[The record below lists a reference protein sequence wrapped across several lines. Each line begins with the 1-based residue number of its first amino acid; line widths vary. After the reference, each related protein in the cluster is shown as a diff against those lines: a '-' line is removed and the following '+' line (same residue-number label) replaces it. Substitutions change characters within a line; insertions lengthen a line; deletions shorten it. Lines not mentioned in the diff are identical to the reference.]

1 MEEKMKK
8 FSRINLVA
16 ATLVVLLGAGVLCQA
31 QGVAVG
37 RVSGKV
43 VDINDEPIKDVK
55 VTVTCPDL
63 AQYKLEATTNKKGR
77 FMLSHVD
84 GTRIYQYRFEK
95 EGYQSLVEQVKT
107 QLGIVNSFKF
117 VMRPPDAGEAGQTAG
132 TLGPSQRAIYTYNE
146 GVAAQ
151 QAGDLDL
158 AEERFASAVTIDPQ
172 MAAGHTA
179 LAGVAH
185 QRGNFEAAAAHAE
198 KAIELDP
205 SDMRA
210 LQIMHDA
217 YRQTGNTEKASE
229 AAEAMRQAGVSS
241 EAAIRIYNEAA
252 ELYNA
257 GDFESAKVKLK
268 EVIELDPTQ
277 VQAYLILGILY
288 LKEGNPSEADAMA
301 GAILQRSPGH
311 TDGLKIR
318 YDAARQMG
326 DQVKAKQALEALV
339 TADPEWAAGGLFEI
353 GVDLFNAGD
362 QAEATSAFEV
372 VLAAKPDHGRAHYF
386 YALCLFASD
395 QQKAGEHLRKF
406 IELAPEDP
414 DVAVAKEML
423 SYIQ

>member
-1 MEEKMKK
+1 MEEKMRRV
-8 FSRINLVA
+8 SRISLVA
-16 ATLVVLLGAGVLCQA
+16 AALVVLLGAGVLCQA

-37 RVSGKV
+37 RVSAKV

-55 VTVTCPDL
+55 ITVTCPDL
-63 AQYKLEATTNKKGR
+63 EGYKLEATTNKKGR

-84 GTRIYQYRFEK
+84 GTRTYLYRFEK
-95 EGYQSLVEQVKT
+95 EGYQTLVEQIKT
-107 QLGIVNSFKF
+107 QLGIVNSFTF
-117 VMRPPDAGEAGQTAG
+117 VLRPPDAGEAGQTEGA
-132 TLGPSQRAIYTYNE
+132 LGPSQRAIYTYNE
-146 GVAAQ
+146 GVTAQ

-158 AEERFASAVTIDPQ
+158 AEERFNNAVTIDPT
-172 MAAGHTA
+172 MAAGFTA

-185 QRGNFEAAAAHAE
+185 QRGNFEAAATHAE
-198 KAIELDP
+198 KALELDP

-210 LQIMHDA
+210 LQLRHDA
-217 YRQTGNTEKASE
+217 YRQLGNTEKAAE
-229 AAEAMRQAGVSS
+229 AAAAMKQAGVSS
-241 EAAIRIYNEAA
+241 EAAVRIYNEAA

-257 GDFESAKVKLK
+257 GDFESAKAKFK

-288 LKEGNPSEADAMA
+288 LKEGKPGEADAVA
-301 GAILQRSPGH
+301 NTILELSPGH

-326 DQVKAKQALEALV
+326 DSVKAKQALEALV

-353 GVDLFNAGD
+353 GVNLFNAGD
-362 QAEATSAFEV
+362 QAEATSAFET
-372 VLAAKPDHGRAHYF
+372 VLSAQPDHPRANYF